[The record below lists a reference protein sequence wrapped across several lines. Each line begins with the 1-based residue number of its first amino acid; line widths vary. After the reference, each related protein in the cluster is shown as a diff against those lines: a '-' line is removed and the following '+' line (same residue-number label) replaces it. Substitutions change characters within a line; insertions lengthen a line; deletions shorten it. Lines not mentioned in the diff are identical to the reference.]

1 MAHTYE
7 FRTLGQ
13 ICRKTSVRR
22 RNALIVLQEVINEYN
37 WPEGGISVTI
47 SVDGSAPVEYVIFG
61 HPIIGRSKENGEC
74 YSYI

>member
-37 WPEGGISVTI
+37 WPGGISVTI
-47 SVDGSAPVEYVIFG
+47 SVDGSAPVEYTIFG
-61 HPIIGRSKENGEC
+61 YPIIGRSKENGEC

>member
-22 RNALIVLQEVINEYN
+22 RNALIVLQEVIKEYN
-37 WPEGGISVTI
+37 WPGGISVII